1 MRARPVI
8 ERAGDHLLA
17 DRLVQT
23 VIWPRLP
30 SYLKVYAELVAALRN
45 GEYPPGAAL
54 PPRRVMCA
62 RYGVSRVTVAQAT
75 RLLTDAGLVETV
87 RRNRNLRVAKADRQ

>member
-1 MRARPVI
+1 MPARPVI
-8 ERAGDHLLA
+8 ERTRGHFLA

-30 SYLKVYAELVAALRN
+30 SYLKVYAELVAALRD
-45 GEYPPGAAL
+45 GEYPSGSAL
-54 PPRRVMCA
+54 PPRRVLCA

-75 RLLTDAGLVETV
+75 RLLIDAGMVETV
-87 RRNRNLRVAKADRQ
+87 RRGRNLRVARADPD